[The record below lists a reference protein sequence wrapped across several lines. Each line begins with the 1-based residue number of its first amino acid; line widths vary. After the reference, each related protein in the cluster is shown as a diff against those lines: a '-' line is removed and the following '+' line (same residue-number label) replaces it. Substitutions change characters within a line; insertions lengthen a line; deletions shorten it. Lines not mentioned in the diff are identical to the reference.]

1 MSPNARRSEKPPDKP
16 RRTRK
21 GATQRSRLIRSMVE
35 LVAGGGY
42 SSATV
47 AAVTAKAQVSKP
59 TFYEYFADRDEC
71 FSAAIS
77 EIQAQL
83 NSAVHDQVSD
93 SPPADALRS
102 VVRAL
107 VGFATAHPIPA
118 RFLMSEALGG
128 GAPALELRDAG
139 VAEIAEIVEAALRQ
153 ADQVLAAPDLEAKVL
168 VGGIYRLLAS
178 RLRRRELALSW
189 VVSELDPWLDSYS
202 RPLSAHRWRNPG
214 AASSIPRSPHVPIE
228 PIQRMPGAL
237 PRGRPRISEEVS
249 ENHRLRIL
257 YAAARMAED
266 KGYLAT
272 TVADIVK
279 LAGLDA
285 PSFYRLFA
293 HKQEAFL
300 AVHELGFLQV
310 MDITSKA
317 FFSAPNWPERSW
329 EAGRALIGL
338 LEDNPL
344 VAHVGFVEAYAV
356 GPAAVQRVDDTHVA
370 FMFFL
375 QEGLLSRDHEP
386 APTPLAMEAMI
397 TCVFEVIY
405 AQARSGRPQVSSAL
419 PPIAHVWL
427 TPFLGID
434 GADRFIDDHVPAVRA
449 QAKAPKRQKPAARA
463 RKGR

>member
-1 MSPNARRSEKPPDKP
+1 
-16 RRTRK
+16 
-21 GATQRSRLIRSMVE
+21 MVE
-35 LVAGGGY
+35 LVASGGY

-83 NSAVHDQVSD
+83 NAEVLEQVS
-93 SPPADALRS
+93 SNPPEAALRS
-102 VVRAL
+102 AVRAL
-107 VGFATAHPIPA
+107 VAFATAHPIPA
-118 RFLMSEALGG
+118 RFLMSEAMGG
-128 GAPALELRDAG
+128 GATALSLRDAG
-139 VAEIAEIVEAALRQ
+139 VAAIADIVESALGE
-153 ADQVLAAPDLEAKVL
+153 ADPALAAPDLEVKIV
-168 VGGIYRLLAS
+168 VGGVYRLLAS

-189 VVSELDPWLDSYS
+189 VVSDLEPWLDSYS
-202 RPLSAHRWRNPG
+202 RPLSEHRWRDPSD
-214 AASSIPRSPHVPIE
+214 AFSIPRSPHVPPE
-228 PIQRMPGAL
+228 PIQRMPNAL
-237 PRGRPRISEEVS
+237 PRGRPRVSEEVS

-317 FFSAPNWPERSW
+317 FFSVPTWPERSW

-397 TCVFEVIY
+397 TSVFEVIY
-405 AQARSGRPQVSSAL
+405 AQARQGQPKVSAAL
-419 PPIAHVWL
+419 PSIAHLWL

-434 GADRFIDDHVPAVRA
+434 GSDQFIDDHVPAPRA
-449 QAKAPKRQKPAARA
+449 VNAKVPTRRKTSTKPKKAR
-463 RKGR
+463 